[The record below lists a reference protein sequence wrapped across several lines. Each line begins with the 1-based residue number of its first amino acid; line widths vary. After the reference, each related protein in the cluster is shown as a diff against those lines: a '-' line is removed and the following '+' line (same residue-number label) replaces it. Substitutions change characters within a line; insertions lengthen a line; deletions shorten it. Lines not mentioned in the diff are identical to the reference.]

1 MKQPLKDKSKHN
13 RPDTPL
19 APTPEPQYTP
29 QAQASR
35 DMDNRIINEAR
46 DSRLKNS
53 SQQANEQSKANKDA
67 ESAMKE
73 ARDKQANDAMKSISN
88 SQEPYNNARGEN
100 RNSGS
105 SLLNRR

>member
-1 MKQPLKDKSKHN
+1 MDQLKKYKSKHN

-35 DMDNRIINEAR
+35 DMNNRIINEAR

-53 SQQANEQSKANKDA
+53 SQQAIEQSKANKAA

-73 ARDKQANDAMKSISN
+73 ARDKQANDALNNLSG
-88 SQEPYNNARGEN
+88 SQEPYNNSRGEN